1 MWCFIVGIPFDFFL
15 EIWTIRLSSVARPRP
30 SAGMRKFAR
39 GGSYAGDP
47 YPRHVRLF
55 AEICG

>member
-30 SAGMRKFAR
+30 SAGMRKFAPR
-39 GGSYAGDP
+39 GVVRWRSVP
-47 YPRHVRLF
+47 TPRTPFR
-55 AEICG
+55 